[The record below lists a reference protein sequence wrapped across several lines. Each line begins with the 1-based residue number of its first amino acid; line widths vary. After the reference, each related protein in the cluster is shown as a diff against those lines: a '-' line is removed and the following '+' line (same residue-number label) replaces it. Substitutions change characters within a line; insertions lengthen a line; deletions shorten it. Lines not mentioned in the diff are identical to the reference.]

1 MYMHKPIYIHVYST
15 CTCTC
20 KRAPIE
26 VQSLPPYV
34 SCSSFYR
41 FFFSRVFYIVV
52 PQRGSGQHVAQRN
65 TYPLPRYL
73 PVRVEVEPE
82 SLLDLVPPLVGEVW
96 WGR

>member
-15 CTCTC
+15 CTC
-20 KRAPIE
+20 RM
-26 VQSLPPYV
+26 YV